1 MKLPQWTIRNF
12 LRAPTKF
19 SLFKKNFDGVFI
31 LVFHYN
37 LEPTCEFFIF
47 NFDHFFLFG
56 AGFKVCKVSFIFVFI
71 LS

>member
-1 MKLPQWTIRNF
+1 M
-12 LRAPTKF
+12 
-19 SLFKKNFDGVFI
+19 NFDGVFI

-37 LEPTCEFFIF
+37 LEPTLVFHYNLEPTCEFLIF